1 MSDTDGYEIV
11 IAGSNGEAVVVVAG
25 DIDLRARHA
34 LVEALAQAPTDGQ
47 RLAIDLSQTTFID
60 STALKVLLDVWRS
73 RTEAGLD
80 VVIREPSPTV
90 LRTFE
95 IAGLAEVLPIDLAD
109 RPFL

>member
-1 MSDTDGYEIV
+1 VSDTDGYEIV

-25 DIDLRARHA
+25 EIDLHARHA
-34 LVEALAQAPTDGQ
+34 LVEALAQAPADGQ

-60 STALKVLLDVWRS
+60 STTLKVLLEVWRS
-73 RTEAGLD
+73 RTEAGME

-95 IAGLAEVLPIDLAD
+95 IAGLAHVLPIDLAD
-109 RPFL
+109 RPTF

>member
-1 MSDTDGYEIV
+1 VSDTDGYEIV

-73 RTEAGLD
+73 RTEAGMD